1 MMTAG
6 GLPVCSGKP
15 VPAVIVRSYQEASMS
30 NAPFQPKS
38 YWMKTRPYTPGDT
51 LKEDIHVDVA
61 VVGGGFTGLSTAY
74 HLKKAEPAM
83 RIAILE
89 SEIIGYGASGRN
101 GGFNMTLFGL
111 TLSITA
117 LRFGKA
123 KAKEAHHYMERAVD
137 LLRDLVDELGLECD
151 YEHPGFLRVATS
163 KKYKSRI
170 LHEIELAHKL
180 GLEGIEWLDKDQIQE
195 QVKSPMYMG
204 AWWEPRCGILNPAKL
219 AWSWAEAI
227 RPMGIDIYERTPV
240 TEVSRGSRHMTLST
254 PQGKVQADKVV
265 FATNAWSHFFPELKR
280 KQVPVWT
287 HIVITEPLNDGLY
300 REIGWQHRQGI
311 EDARNLVHYYRLTA
325 DNRIVM
331 GGRDVSLSKG
341 FDMDKDDNEKTFEG
355 LRKDV
360 REIFPPLKDIAFTDA
375 WGGPVS
381 VPMDMAPALG
391 YLGDKRA
398 VYSLGCVGHGVSLTH
413 LNGQTVRDLV
423 LERQTDLTDVF
434 FVNRTTIPWPPE
446 PLRQMVVN
454 AIVGYMHME
463 DRLYD
468 ARKKPLSP

>member
-1 MMTAG
+1 M
-6 GLPVCSGKP
+6 PNK
-15 VPAVIVRSYQEASMS
+15 E
-30 NAPFQPKS
+30 FQSKS
-38 YWMKTRPYTPGDT
+38 YWMKTRQYTPGVP
-51 LKEDIHVDVA
+51 LQEDIDVDVA
-61 VVGGGFTGLSTAY
+61 VIGGGFTGLSTAY
-74 HLKKAEPAM
+74 HLKKAEPTM

-89 SEIIGYGASGRN
+89 SEVIGYGASGRN

-137 LLRDLVDELGLECD
+137 LLQDLVHELGLDCD

-163 KKYKSRI
+163 EKYKKRI
-170 LHEIELAHKL
+170 LHEIEFAHQL
-180 GLEGIEWLDKDQIQE
+180 GLEGIEWLEKDRIQDE
-195 QVKSPMYMG
+195 VKSPMYLG

-219 AWSWAEAI
+219 SWSWAETI
-227 RPMGIDIYERTPV
+227 RPMGVEIYERTPV
-240 TEVSRGSRHMTLST
+240 TEVSRGPQKITLLT
-254 PQGKVQADKVV
+254 AKGKVRADKAV
-265 FATNAWSHFFPELKR
+265 FATNAWSHFFPKLKS
-280 KQVPVWT
+280 KQIPVWT
-287 HIVITEPLNDGLY
+287 HIVITEPLTEAQY
-300 REIGWQHRQGI
+300 QEIGWQNRQGI

-325 DNRIVM
+325 DNRVVM

-341 FDMDKDDNEKTFEG
+341 YDMDKDHNEKIFEG

-360 REIFPPLKDIAFTDA
+360 GEIFPPLKNIKFSDA

-381 VPMDMAPALG
+381 VPIDMAPAIG
-391 YLGDKRA
+391 YLGDKRV

-423 LERQTDLTDVF
+423 LDRQTDLTDVF

-446 PLRQMVVN
+446 PLRGLTIK
-454 AIVGYMHME
+454 AIVGYMHIE

-468 ARKKPLSP
+468 AKKKMVA